1 MKVPGLKLICLSFL
15 FIHTRILVCYGAPDD
30 AVDDYEDE
38 KPAKSP
44 PPGMD
49 NCNGVFLSYAFTSR
63 TKALPLLKNVSA
75 QPWTFDAMASV
86 INSGTEEVKGWKMY
100 IGFQHREILVSA
112 TNAVLIDGGGDFPA
126 AVGNGTTL
134 AGYPKADL
142 KTSID
147 TAGDFNQIAVQVQLK
162 GSMFGLGEKA
172 TPMPKTISLKNDGW
186 RCPTPTKYS
195 MFQPP
200 GSNQMMIFMLLMRC
214 YLRQANITF
223 LFSCSIETYMH
234 ACCKRDPKFKVTS
247 NKKSKFAVRQN
258 GDLTFTYDVLKSYEG
273 SYEAQVTMDNSSPIG
288 RLDRWNLT
296 WEWMRGEFIYSM
308 KGAYTPRFDTS
319 DCVYGLA
326 GRTLTGFDFTQA
338 MNCEKKPTITDLP
351 LTKANDTKI
360 GKIPYCCKNGSL
372 LPPQMDPSRAR
383 SVFQLRVYKLPPDT
397 PPTVL
402 YPPQRWNITGVINAR
417 FHCGPPIRVDP
428 TEFPNPN
435 GFDAKVYAIATW
447 QVVCNM
453 TRPEK
458 RKTRCCVSFSAYYSD
473 GAIPCSTCACGCDNI
488 DTDKCNPNKPA
499 MLLPPDA
506 LLLPSE
512 NRTTKTKAFAK
523 LKKKE
528 IPRKLPCPD
537 NCGVSINWHVNTDH
551 KAGWSARMTLFNWQE
566 APFVD
571 WFVAV
576 EMKKA
581 YPDYDNVFSFNGTKK
596 IKGIKNTLFF
606 QSLKDMNYLVEMKNG
621 SKSSEPKI
629 PGKQQS
635 VISFTKKKRPNIN
648 IREGDGF
655 PSKVYFNGEECAL
668 PRSFPSSG
676 HRSLLSIT
684 SFIFI
689 SITTTFLLITNRFI

>member
-1 MKVPGLKLICLSFL
+1 MKVPGLKLICLAFL
-15 FIHTRILVCYGAPDD
+15 FIHTRILVCYGALDD
-30 AVDDYEDE
+30 AVDDYTDE
-38 KPAKSP
+38 TPAKP
-44 PPGMD
+44 PPPEMD

-75 QPWTFDAMASV
+75 QPWTFNAMATV
-86 INSGTEEVKGWKMY
+86 VNSGTEEVKGWKMY
-100 IGFQHREILVSA
+100 IGFQHKEILVSA
-112 TNAVLIDGGGDFPA
+112 TNAVLIDGGGDFPT

-147 TAGDFNQIAVQVQLK
+147 TAGDFNQIAVQVELK

-186 RCPTPTKYS
+186 RCPTPTKYK
-195 MFQPP
+195 
-200 GSNQMMIFMLLMRC
+200 
-214 YLRQANITF
+214 
-223 LFSCSIETYMH
+223 TYMH
-234 ACCKRDPKFKVTS
+234 ACCKRDLKFKVNS
-247 NKKSKFAVRQN
+247 NKKSKFAARQN
-258 GDLTFTYDVLKSYEG
+258 GDLTFMYDVVKSYEG

-326 GRTLTGFDFTQA
+326 GRYLKGFDFTNV

-351 LTKANDTKI
+351 LTKVNDTQI
-360 GKIPYCCKNGSL
+360 GKIPYCCKNASL

-383 SVFQLRVYKLPPDT
+383 AIFQLRVYKLPPDT
-397 PPTVL
+397 PPTIL
-402 YPPQRWNITGVINAR
+402 YPPQRWNITGVLNAR
-417 FHCGPPIRVDP
+417 YHCGPPIRVDP
-428 TEFPNPN
+428 SEFPNLK
-435 GFDAKVYAIATW
+435 GFDAKVYAIASW

-488 DTDKCNPNKPA
+488 DTDKCNPDKPA
-499 MLLPPDA
+499 MHLPPDA

-512 NRTTKTKAFAK
+512 NRTAKTKAFAK
-523 LKKKE
+523 LKKKG
-528 IPRKLPCPD
+528 IPKKLPCPD
-537 NCGVSINWHVNTDH
+537 NCGVSINWHINTDH

-576 EMKKA
+576 EIKKA

-596 IKGIKNTLFF
+596 LKGIKNTIFF
-606 QSLKDMNYLVEMKNG
+606 QSLKDLNYLVEMKNG
-621 SKSSEPKI
+621 SKPSDPKV

-635 VISFTKKKRPNIN
+635 VISFTKKKTPNIK
-648 IREGDGF
+648 IRKGDGF

-676 HRSLLSIT
+676 HRSHLSIA
-684 SFIFI
+684 SFILI
-689 SITTTFLLITNRFI
+689 SITTTFLLIITRFI